1 MTPTR
6 RLLVRALAAGIAAAA
21 FAGAA
26 FANDFPVKPIR
37 VVVPFP
43 AGSLGDMLVRG
54 MTQRTTE
61 QGVSFLVDN
70 KPGGNT
76 FIAMST
82 VANAPAD
89 GYTLAQTTVSTDVL
103 NPMLYAKL
111 PYDPASMTPLA
122 LMGYSPFVVVVPAEF
137 PAQTLAELVAMAK
150 AKPGSINFGSA
161 GIGNATQLV
170 TEKLMREAG
179 IQMTHVPFNGSQP
192 VHQALIRN
200 DVQVYSDVLTSA
212 LPHIKSG
219 KFRILAIT
227 STQRHPVLPNAPT
240 MIESGFPNFV
250 MSAWYGLQVPRRT
263 PQEAV
268 DRMVGA
274 IDKALADP
282 GMIADFAGRGMVLF
296 PPGGPKLMAQ
306 QIATDRERWG
316 SVVKALNIKLEQ

>member
-1 MTPTR
+1 
-6 RLLVRALAAGIAAAA
+6 
-21 FAGAA
+21 
-26 FANDFPVKPIR
+26 
-37 VVVPFP
+37 
-43 AGSLGDMLVRG
+43 
-54 MTQRTTE
+54 
-61 QGVSFLVDN
+61 
-70 KPGGNT
+70 
-76 FIAMST
+76 
-82 VANAPAD
+82 
-89 GYTLAQTTVSTDVL
+89 
-103 NPMLYAKL
+103 
-111 PYDPASMTPLA
+111 
-122 LMGYSPFVVVVPAEF
+122 
-137 PAQTLAELVAMAK
+137 
-150 AKPGSINFGSA
+150 
-161 GIGNATQLV
+161 
-170 TEKLMREAG
+170 
-179 IQMTHVPFNGSQP
+179 

>member
-1 MTPTR
+1 MTLTR
-6 RLLVRALAAGIAAAA
+6 RTILRAVAAAT
-21 FAGAA
+21 GAA
-26 FANDFPVKPIR
+26 ALTGGARAAEFPVKPVR

-43 AGSLGDMLVRG
+43 AGSLGDILVRG
-54 MTQRTTE
+54 VSMRSAD
-61 QGVSFLVDN
+61 QGVSFVVDN

-76 FIAMST
+76 FIAMAT

-103 NPMLYAKL
+103 NPMLYARM
-111 PYDPASMTPLA
+111 PYDPASLTPLA
-122 LMGYSPFVVVVPAEF
+122 LLGYSPFVFVVPAEF
-137 PAQTLAELVAMAK
+137 KAESLADVVAMAK
-150 AKPGSINFGSA
+150 ASPGSLNFGSA

-170 TEKLMREAG
+170 TEKLMREAS
-179 IQMTHVPFNGSQP
+179 IRMTHVPFNGSQP
-192 VHQALIRN
+192 VHQALMRN

-227 STQRHPVLPNAPT
+227 STQRHPVVPNAPT

-250 MSAWYGLQVPRRT
+250 MSAWYGLQAPRAT
-263 PQEAV
+263 PPEAME
-268 DRMVGA
+268 RMVAA
-274 IDKALADP
+274 IDRTLVDP
-282 GMIADFAGRGMVLF
+282 TMISDFAARGMVLF

-316 SVVKALNIKLEQ
+316 GIVRALDLKLEQ